1 MRGCFLKYLFDL
13 NLLRRARVKSR
24 TSSPEVVCYK
34 TVSYKN
40 KNKHI
45 GYLLLQLGISII
57 TYTSTPTWLTVFSFH
72 QNVEAASVGC
82 CVVGP
87 LLTLLISLNVSPNIF
102 SVEHILIW
110 HVAIS
115 LRTFS
120 ISQDLLLSFL
130 NKTHGS
136 VS

>member
-24 TSSPEVVCYK
+24 TSSPEVVCK
-34 TVSYKN
+34 TVSYKI

-45 GYLLLQLGISII
+45 GYLLLQLGIRLI
-57 TYTSTPTWLTVFSFH
+57 TYTSTPTRLTVISFH

-102 SVEHILIW
+102 SVELILIW

-115 LRTFS
+115 L
-120 ISQDLLLSFL
+120 
-130 NKTHGS
+130 
-136 VS
+136 